1 MVVGVDGFVDAL
13 IAVHPVD
20 AQVVDFV
27 ALFAGATYDDR
38 AVQFEAADVGR
49 PEYAGEDVADLLVA
63 HAHAYFVQDT
73 AENEILASLGL
84 SEEHDGERSPE
95 LGGKDVAP
103 ADCRQLGW
111 VAEEDDVSA
120 TPWVVGDTGLA
131 KASTEA
137 FSGAEEVIVQHAEV
151 VNDYHV
157 RFP

>member
-1 MVVGVDGFVDAL
+1 MVVGVDGFIDAL

-49 PEYAGEDVADLLVA
+49 LEYAGEDVGDLLVA
-63 HAHAYFVQDT
+63 DAHAYFVQDT
-73 AENEILASLGL
+73 AENGIQASLGL
-84 SEEHDGERSPE
+84 SEEHYGKRSPE

-103 ADCRQLGW
+103 ADSRQLGG
-111 VAEEDDVSA
+111 VAEEDDVPA
-120 TPWVVGDTGLA
+120 TPRAVGDAGLG

-137 FSGAEEVIVQHAEV
+137 FGGAEEVIVQHAEL